1 MAVIDRSFI
10 EIRDPSSAKWVDCRK
25 LPENRVWNR
34 LKERPDQRD
43 RRRVLQ
49 PGGRSPDAITDA

>member
-25 LPENRVWNR
+25 LPENRVRNR
-34 LKERPDQRD
+34 LKDRPEQRD
-43 RRRVLQ
+43 RRPIFAAELSR
-49 PGGRSPDAITDA
+49 AKHHC